1 MLPSRWNRLDPHP
14 EQVRLWTSRARFRVV
29 AAGRRSGKTERAK
42 RKLILAALT
51 PPDVVNPRFIAAA
64 PTRDQAKRIFWR
76 DLYELCDRNWLEDIS
91 RSDLELRFK
100 TGATIQVVGLDV
112 PERIEGIPIDG
123 AVLDEYAECKPEA
136 WKQSLRPTLSTRGR
150 PPGWCWFTGRPKG
163 RNHFYDLWRDA
174 KTLPDWDAFHWRS
187 SEVLDAREIESAKR
201 DLDPL
206 TYAQEYDADW
216 VTFEGRAYYQWDP
229 NVHLRRLA
237 YDPNLPLVFCFDFN
251 VDPGIAVVV
260 QEQDHKMPQ
269 GLVRVTC
276 VVGEVFIPRNSNTPA
291 VCKRLASDWGHHKG
305 PVYVYGDATG
315 GSRKS
320 SQTQGSDWDLVKE
333 YLRPHFDLHWR
344 VERAN
349 PRERDRVNAMNARLK
364 SAAGDVR
371 LLIDPTRAP
380 KLVLD
385 FEGVCLLEGGSGEI
399 DKKRSPELS
408 HLSDAIGYYV
418 HSKFPTGGSLARFD

>member
-14 EQVRLWTSRARFRVV
+14 EQVRLWNSNARFRVV

-123 AVLDEYAECKPEA
+123 AILDEYAECKPEA

-229 NVHLRRLA
+229 NVHLRRW
-237 YDPNLPLVFCFDFN
+237 PTTP
-251 VDPGIAVVV
+251 
-260 QEQDHKMPQ
+260 
-269 GLVRVTC
+269 TC
-276 VVGEVFIPRNSNTPA
+276 RWCSASTSTWTPA
-291 VCKRLASDWGHHKG
+291 SPSWCR
-305 PVYVYGDATG
+305 
-315 GSRKS
+315 SR
-320 SQTQGSDWDLVKE
+320 TT
-333 YLRPHFDLHWR
+333 RCR
-344 VERAN
+344 RALC
-349 PRERDRVNAMNARLK
+349 A
-364 SAAGDVR
+364 
-371 LLIDPTRAP
+371 
-380 KLVLD
+380 
-385 FEGVCLLEGGSGEI
+385 
-399 DKKRSPELS
+399 
-408 HLSDAIGYYV
+408 
-418 HSKFPTGGSLARFD
+418 